1 MRWPLPDRPCPAR
14 DSLTRVDV
22 ERKHDAA
29 ERAVRE
35 LTGTAPPLGGAVVA
49 AQEWRQVAFVHWRVA
64 ADRVAPLLPPGVV
77 PDVFD
82 GSSWVGLIA
91 FRLGDARVGPFPPA
105 PRWGSFT
112 EVNVRLYGVDAQGR
126 RGVVFRSLEA
136 SSLPAVIAARTLFSL
151 PYMWARTAQRPMRD
165 GWEYASRRI
174 ELRPGRRGPGF
185 HLGVRVDATRTVH
198 DELSLFL
205 TARWGLFQGR
215 FGRTQWLPN
224 EHEPW
229 ALHPAHV
236 TTLRDDLCTVAGL
249 PGVVDRPPDSVLFSP
264 GVDARFGRG
273 EFG

>member
-1 MRWPLPDRPCPAR
+1 MDI
-14 DSLTRVDV
+14 S
-22 ERKHDAA
+22 E
-29 ERAVRE
+29 
-35 LTGTAPPLGGAVVA
+35 TAPPLSGQVVA

-64 ADRVAPLLPPGVV
+64 PDRVAPLLPRGVV
-77 PDVFD
+77 PDVMD

-136 SSLPAVIAARTLFSL
+136 SSLPAVIAARALFSL
-151 PYMWARTAQRPMRD
+151 PYVWARTAQRPRPD

-174 ELRPGRRGPGF
+174 AVPPRRGPRF
-185 HLGVRVDATRTVH
+185 RLGVAVDEARTVH
-198 DELSLFL
+198 DDLSLFL

-229 ALHPAHV
+229 VLHPARV
-236 TTLRDDLCTVAGL
+236 TSLHDELMAAAGL
-249 PGVVDRPPDSVLFSP
+249 PGVVDGPPDSVLFSP

-273 EFG
+273 ELLPRGVSPSQPMST